1 MCCLRSMETDLAMVD
16 YERFWR
22 RLQNLGLN
30 AYEARTYL
38 VLVGHPQ
45 FKALE
50 LANRASVPRQ
60 KIYEVLD
67 GLVEKGFAHVIQRK
81 TKLFS
86 AIEPGLAVPNYLAR
100 RRELLERELTEQSRL
115 AAGIVDDLSGAYNQG
130 KEGRGTLDFLRIIS
144 EPEQAGA
151 HFREMLAEVR
161 EEYLEFS
168 RPPYAGVP
176 LESDL
181 VVEAAR
187 RGVSCRVL
195 VEPAFLTALEGRGRA
210 VCEALGVE
218 VRQLEQLPMKLAVF
232 DRTRGMI
239 ALLDPV
245 VTKPTW
251 TTVAFDHEGMGQA
264 MRGLFDEHWKR
275 AAVLDRDR
283 VSAGEV

>member
-1 MCCLRSMETDLAMVD
+1 MD

-22 RLQNLGLN
+22 RLQGLGLN

-38 VLVGHPQ
+38 VLVGHPR

-67 GLVEKGFAHVIQRK
+67 SLVEKGFAHVIQEK

-86 AIEPGLAVPNYLAR
+86 AVEPGLAVPNYLAR
-100 RRELLERELTEQSRL
+100 RRQILERDLTEQSRL
-115 AAGIVDDLSGAYNQG
+115 AAAIVDDLNSAYSRGQ
-130 KEGRGTLDFLRIIS
+130 EGRGTLDYLRIIS
-144 EPEQAGA
+144 EPGQAGA
-151 HFREMLAEVR
+151 QFREMLAEVR

-168 RPPYAGVP
+168 RPPYAGQP

-181 VVEAAR
+181 VIEAAR
-187 RGVSCRVL
+187 IGVKCRIL
-195 VEPAFLTALEGRGRA
+195 VEPAFLAALDETGRA
-210 VCEALGVE
+210 ACQALGVE
-218 VRQLEQLPMKLAVF
+218 VRLLERLPMKLAIF
-232 DRTRGMI
+232 DGTRGMI

-251 TTVAFDHEGMGQA
+251 TSVVFDHVGMGQA
-264 MRGLFDEHWKR
+264 MKGLFDDYWKR
-275 AAVLDRDR
+275 ATLMESPAMAVK
-283 VSAGEV
+283 SS

>member
-1 MCCLRSMETDLAMVD
+1 MVD
-16 YERFWR
+16 YEQFWR
-22 RLQNLGLN
+22 RLQRLGLN
-30 AYEARTYL
+30 AYEARAYL
-38 VLVGHPQ
+38 VLVGHQ
-45 FKALE
+45 RFKALE

-67 GLVEKGFAHVIQRK
+67 SLVEKGFAHVIQEK

-86 AIEPGLAVPNYLAR
+86 AVEPGLAIPNYLAR
-100 RRELLERELTEQSRL
+100 RREVLERDLTEQSRL
-115 AAGIVDDLSGAYNQG
+115 AAGIVDDLSGAYDQG

-144 EPEQAGA
+144 EPGQAGA

-168 RPPYAGVP
+168 RPPYAGAP

-181 VVEAAR
+181 VVEASR
-187 RGVSCRVL
+187 RGVRCRVL
-195 VEPAFLTALEGRGRA
+195 VEPAFLAALEGQGRA
-210 VCEALGVE
+210 ACQALGVE
-218 VRQLEQLPMKLAVF
+218 LRQLEQLPMKLAVF

-251 TTVAFDHEGMGQA
+251 TTIVFDHVGMCLA
-264 MRGLFDEHWKR
+264 MRGLFEDYWKR
-275 AAVLDRDR
+275 AAVVDRNR
-283 VSAGEV
+283 VSTG